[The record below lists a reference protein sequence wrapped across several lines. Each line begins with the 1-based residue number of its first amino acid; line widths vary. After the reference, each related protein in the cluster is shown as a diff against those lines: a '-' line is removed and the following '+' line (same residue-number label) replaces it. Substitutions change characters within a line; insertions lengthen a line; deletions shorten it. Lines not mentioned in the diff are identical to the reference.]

1 MELPYFKILFKKVC
15 LMKNKKR
22 IYRNVKRKTKYTWA
36 EEDLENTMFEV
47 LSVPGTSILGVVK
60 V

>member
-1 MELPYFKILFKKVC
+1 
-15 LMKNKKR
+15 MKNKKR

-60 V
+60 KFEIKASILRF